1 MKLKQAQKLLTEWQK
16 RLRLQDWRIHL
27 GFARQAQMSDTQVTG
42 NCRVFN
48 PSKMAWITLL
58 QPVDHYPYT
67 DLITNKVGTVDTEHD
82 LIHELLHITLD
93 KWPHDKGHAND
104 DVEVAIETIADAL
117 MALKYSKKRT

>member
-27 GFARQAQMSDTQVTG
+27 RFARQAQMSESQVTG

-58 QPVDHYPYT
+58 EKVDHYPYT
-67 DLITNKVGTVDTEHD
+67 DLLTNEVGKVDTEHD
-82 LIHELLHITLD
+82 IVHELLHITLD